1 MAAAPTT
8 LLDVLRKTTEFFA
21 SRRLDSPRLDAEV
34 LIAHGL
40 GLRRLDLYLQFD
52 RPLQEPELASL
63 RPLVRERG
71 RGVPVAYLTGVREF
85 YARTFRVRPEVLVPR
100 PETEGL
106 VEAALEAVV
115 GVASPRLADVGTGTG
130 CVALA
135 VLAERPDAHAI
146 ATDVSPH
153 AVALA
158 RENALA
164 LGLADRFEVREGS
177 VLEPWRGEPAAA
189 ALDVVV
195 SNPPYVVRGDP
206 GLASDVAAHEPA
218 LALYVP
224 GTDPLEVVGAVA
236 DAARSA
242 LRPGGTVALEIGA
255 GSGPGA
261 VALLHRLGFVDVA
274 LRDDLARVPRV
285 VVGRAPGEVSGGE
298 RSSGSG
304 AGAREAPS

>member
-1 MAAAPTT
+1 MAAPPTT
-8 LLDVLRKTTEFFA
+8 LLDVLRKTTDFFA

-52 RPLQEPELASL
+52 RPLLEPELASL

-85 YARTFRVRPEVLVPR
+85 YARPFRVRPEVLVPR

-106 VEAALEAVV
+106 VEAAIEALR
-115 GVASPRLADVGTGTG
+115 GLDAPRLADVGTGTG

-135 VLAERPDAHAI
+135 VLAERPDARAI

-158 RENALA
+158 RENARA

-177 VLEPWRGEPAAA
+177 VLEPWWGDPACA

-206 GLASDVAAHEPA
+206 ALAPDVAAHEPA

-224 GTDPLEVVGAVA
+224 GTDPLEVAGAVA
-236 DAARSA
+236 DAARRA
-242 LRPGGTVALEIGA
+242 LRPGGTLALEIGA
-255 GSGPGA
+255 GCGPGA
-261 VALLHRLGFVDVA
+261 AAMLHRLGFVDVA
-274 LRDDLARVPRV
+274 LRDDLGRVPRV
-285 VVGRAPGEVSGGE
+285 AMGRTPARVSEAG
-298 RSSGSG
+298 RSSP
-304 AGAREAPS
+304 AQAAREGPS